1 MRVLWTADNGAKTMI
16 DEGNQNQVRLTPEQL
31 ARLGDGAIAY
41 VKPLLS
47 EEAQRLFPQAPV
59 MRPGLRLFALLS
71 ADGTPI
77 MLTDSRD
84 AALANAWSQEL
95 HTVSLH

>member
-1 MRVLWTADNGAKTMI
+1 MMDENKQQMERPTLTA
-16 DEGNQNQVRLTPEQL
+16 EQF
-31 ARLGDGAIAY
+31 ARLGGGSIAY

-47 EEAQRLFPQAPV
+47 EEAQRLFPQAPALQ
-59 MRPGLRLFALLS
+59 PGLRLFALLN

-84 AALANAWSQEL
+84 AALANAWSNEL
-95 HTVSLH
+95 QTVSLH